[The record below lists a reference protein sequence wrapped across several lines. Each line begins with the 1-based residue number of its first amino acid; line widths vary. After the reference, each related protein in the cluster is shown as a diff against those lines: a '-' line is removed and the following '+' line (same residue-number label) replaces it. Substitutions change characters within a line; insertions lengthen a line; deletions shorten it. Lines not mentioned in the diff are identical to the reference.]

1 MLAMLERVKEY
12 IEKWHMLKSEDR
24 VIVGISGGADSV
36 CLVLILAELQKEIGF
51 DMVGVHVN
59 HGLRGEEAMR
69 DQRFAEDLCDRYG
82 FVCESYFENVELI
95 AKKRKQSTEEA
106 GREVRRECFA
116 KAIKKHHGT
125 KIALAHHQDDSAETM
140 LIHLAR
146 GTGLRGL
153 GGIAP
158 VKENVIRPLLCV
170 RRKEIEAFL
179 QERNESYC
187 IDDTNASDEYTRN
200 RIRNHVLPYL
210 EEQINPRAVEHM
222 NETMEQIRKVQ
233 ELLDAW
239 TEEAWEKCVSQEP
252 RGCGI
257 SEEHYK
263 IIPEVIQPLLL
274 KRVLAEIAGCEKD
287 LEAVHIAKL
296 QELFKKQ
303 TSRKID
309 LPYGMEARRNY
320 QGIVVCKKED
330 FGLQVQ
336 EEVVYDVAQAEAE
349 FSWGTKKISC
359 KIRNAN
365 TFEKNSA
372 GLFNCDIIKGNISFR
387 TRREGDYITIHPDG
401 RTQKLKSYF
410 INEKI
415 PQSQRD
421 QLLLVAEGSH
431 ILWIVGYRK
440 SSAYQVHEN
449 TRKILEINVYEGE

>member
-1 MLAMLERVKEY
+1 
-12 IEKWHMLKSEDR
+12 
-24 VIVGISGGADSV
+24 
-36 CLVLILAELQKEIGF
+36 
-51 DMVGVHVN
+51 
-59 HGLRGEEAMR
+59 
-69 DQRFAEDLCDRYG
+69 
-82 FVCESYFENVELI
+82 
-95 AKKRKQSTEEA
+95 
-106 GREVRRECFA
+106 
-116 KAIKKHHGT
+116 
-125 KIALAHHQDDSAETM
+125 M